1 MNKLAKWIN
10 IIFHT
15 LVLMASI
22 WVLAGCATGDYH
34 HLQGTNEIR
43 ELYQKG
49 QRLYEQKRYDAAK
62 TYFRQIVD
70 NHQESVL
77 FALAMDSLASCYE
90 KKKEYQEAISV
101 YQQLIDRNYSGF
113 WVDSAKRKIE
123 EIESIQKK

>member
-1 MNKLAKWIN
+1 MNKLAKWVN
-10 IIFHT
+10 IIFLILLLVT
-15 LVLMASI
+15 LI
-22 WVLAGCATGDYH
+22 WALAGCATRGHYH
-34 HLQGTNEIR
+34 SEGTNEAG

-49 QRLYEQKRYDAAK
+49 QRLYEQKRYNAAK
-62 TYFRQIVD
+62 TYFQEIVD

-101 YQQLIDRNYSGF
+101 YQQLIDKNYSSF

-123 EIESIQKK
+123 EIKSIQKK

>member
-1 MNKLAKWIN
+1 MGKYYFL
-10 IIFHT
+10 T
-15 LVLMASI
+15 LLLVALT
-22 WVLAGCATGDYH
+22 WVLAGCATRGH
-34 HLQGTNEIR
+34 HHSEGTNEAG

-62 TYFRQIVD
+62 AYFRQIVD
-70 NHQESVL
+70 NHQESAL

-101 YQQLIDRNYSGF
+101 YQQLIDKNYSGF

-123 EIESIQKK
+123 EIKSIQITN